1 MAATGSKRHP
11 VERYIRR
18 VAQGKVTA
26 CRWVQLACQRHV
38 RDLRT
43 GRKRGLVFDREA
55 GSHAIE
61 FFSFLT
67 HSKGEWAGRP
77 ISLEL
82 WEQAILWILFGWLQ
96 RKTMT
101 RRFRQAYIEIARKN
115 GKSLLASGIALYM
128 LIGDGEPGAEVYSA
142 ATKRDQAKI
151 VWDEAARMV
160 RKSPQLREF
169 VTVHKDRMF
178 LPFDTASK
186 YEPVGRDADTMD
198 GLNVHCAIAD
208 EVHAHRT
215 SEVWDVLETGMG
227 ARRQPLLL
235 GITTAGFNQSSFCF
249 SMRKYATAVLDQV
262 IQNDAFFTMI
272 FTLDEGDDPWD
283 ERNWIKANPNLG
295 VSVYVPEL
303 RDLAAKA
310 RELPTALN
318 SFLVKR
324 LNIWTTSA
332 EHWIHPDK
340 WRACN
345 GEIDEAALVGRPC
358 FGGMDLSSTQD
369 LTALVW
375 VFPPTD
381 DDPLYRVACRYWCPE
396 SAVLERSRSQRVP
409 YDVWMRQGLITAIPG
424 DVIDYAYIYD
434 QIERDVSRFDVQEIA
449 YDRFQ
454 AAEIY
459 VRMANAGLTMVQ
471 VAQTTGG
478 MNGGMKALERLIT
491 GKLLAHG
498 DHAVLTW
505 NIHNVVTYQDTNGNT
520 KPDRRKSTEK
530 IDGAVALVMAIGR
543 ANVADPQAKRSIYED
558 RGVLAL

>member
-1 MAATGSKRHP
+1 MATAKHP

-18 VAQGKVTA
+18 LAQGKIVA
-26 CRWVQLACQRHV
+26 CRWVRLACERHL

-43 GRKRGLVFDREA
+43 GRRRGLVFDREA
-55 GSHAIE
+55 ASHAIE
-61 FFSFLT
+61 FFSFLS
-67 HSKGEWAGRP
+67 HSKGEWAGQPVR
-77 ISLEL
+77 LEL
-82 WEQAILWILFGWLQ
+82 WEQAIVWILFGWMR
-96 RKTMT
+96 RKTGT
-101 RRFRQAYIEIARKN
+101 RRFNQAYIEIARKN

-169 VTVHKDRMF
+169 ITVHKDRMF

-208 EVHAHRT
+208 ELHAHRT

-235 GITTAGFNQSSFCF
+235 AITTAGFNQASFCY

-272 FTLDEGDDPWD
+272 FTLDEDDDPWD

-295 VSVYVPEL
+295 VSVYLPEL
-303 RDLAAKA
+303 RNLAAKA
-310 RELPTALN
+310 KELPSSLN

-332 EHWIHPDK
+332 EHWIHPDR
-340 WRACN
+340 WRACA
-345 GEIDEAALVGRPC
+345 GSVDEAALVGRVC
-358 FGGMDLSSTQD
+358 YGGLDLSSTQD

-375 VFPPTD
+375 VFPPTW
-381 DDPLYRVACRYWCPE
+381 DDPLYRVLCRFWAPE
-396 SAVLERSRSQRVP
+396 SAIQERSRSQRVP
-409 YDVWMRQGLITAIPG
+409 YDVWMRNGLITPIPG
-424 DVIDYAYIYD
+424 EVIDYAYIYE
-434 QIERDVSRFDVQEIA
+434 QIEQDVARFQVREIG
-449 YDRFQ
+449 YDRYQ

-459 VRMANAGLTMVQ
+459 VRLANAGLTMVQ
-471 VAQTTGG
+471 IAQTTGG
-478 MNGGMKALERLIT
+478 MNGGMRVLEHLIA
-491 GKLLAHG
+491 GRLLAHG

-505 NIHNVVTYQDTNGNT
+505 NIHNVVVYQDSNGNI
-520 KPDRRKSTEK
+520 KPDKRKSTEK
-530 IDGAVALVMAIGR
+530 IDGAVALVMALGR
-543 ANVADPQAKRSIYED
+543 ATLHDAAASSSMYDDPGIVAA
-558 RGVLAL
+558 

>member
-1 MAATGSKRHP
+1 MATARAKRHP

-18 VAQGKVTA
+18 VAQGKVMA
-26 CRWVQLACQRHV
+26 CRWVRLACERQL
-38 RDLRT
+38 RDLKTAR
-43 GRKRGLVFDREA
+43 RRGLIFDPDA
-55 GSHAIE
+55 ASHALD
-61 FFSFLT
+61 FFSFLS
-67 HSKGEWAGRP
+67 HSKGEWAGRS
-77 ISLEL
+77 ITLEL
-82 WEQAILWILFGWLQ
+82 WEMAILWILFGWVRQ
-96 RKTMT
+96 KTRT

-160 RKSPQLREF
+160 RKSPQLKGF

-235 GITTAGFNQSSFCF
+235 GITTAGFSQSSFCY
-249 SMRKYATAVLDQV
+249 SLRQYATAVLDQV
-262 IQNDAFFTMI
+262 IQNDAFFAMI

-283 ERNWIKANPNLG
+283 ERNWVKANPNLG
-295 VSVYVPEL
+295 VSVYLQEL

-332 EHWIHPDK
+332 AHWIHPDK
-340 WRACN
+340 WRAC
-345 GEIDEAALVGRPC
+345 GAAVDEETLIGRPC
-358 FGGMDLSSTQD
+358 YGGMDLSSTQD

-375 VFPPTD
+375 VFPPWGD
-381 DDPLYRVACRYWCPE
+381 DLLYRVLPRFWAPE
-396 SAVLERSRSQRVP
+396 AAILERSRSQRVP
-409 YDVWMRQGLITAIPG
+409 YDVWMREGLITAIPG
-424 DVIDYAYIYD
+424 EVIDYAYVWE
-434 QIERDVSRFDVQEIA
+434 QIERDVGRFDVQEIA

-459 VRMANAGLTMVQ
+459 VRLANAGLTMVQ

-478 MNGGMKALERLIT
+478 MNAGMRALERMIA
-491 GKLLAHG
+491 GALLAHG
-498 DHAVLTW
+498 NHAVLAW
-505 NIHNVVTYQDTNGNT
+505 NVHNVVTFQDSNGNI

-530 IDGAVALVMAIGR
+530 IDGAVALVMAVGR
-543 ANVADPQAKRSIYED
+543 VTLRDADAGSVYEE
-558 RGVLAL
+558 RGVITL